1 MASSAAPVVSLNN
14 GVLIPHVGLG
24 TSPLTDEE
32 VVPAIVAAIEAG
44 YRSIDTA
51 EAYGNESGVGVGIR
65 ACGVPRE
72 ELFITT
78 KLDGKFQG
86 SDRAI
91 RALDESLNR
100 LGLDYVDLL
109 LIHWPLP
116 WRDLYVDTWRTFARL
131 LHSGKARA
139 IGVSNFKPAHLD
151 RLRAETDVVPA
162 VNQIQ
167 LNPSMTRSGTR
178 AYNADRGVTTES
190 WSPLG
195 SGGGLL
201 QQPVIA
207 EIGARHGKTSAQ
219 VVLRW
224 HVELGLVPLPRS
236 ANPQRIAQNIDIFD
250 FSLTPEEIAA
260 IASLDQGEAAATDSD
275 VVGH

>member
-1 MASSAAPVVSLNN
+1 MPAPLVSLNN
-14 GVLIPHVGLG
+14 GVLIPQIGLG
-24 TSPLTDEE
+24 TSPLTDDE
-32 VVPAIVAAIEAG
+32 VVPAIVAAVDAG

-51 EAYGNESGVGVGIR
+51 EKYGNEAGVGAGIR
-65 ACGVPRE
+65 ASGLPRD

-86 SDRAI
+86 SDLAVRG
-91 RALDESLNR
+91 LDESLAR
-100 LGLDYVDLL
+100 LDLEYVDLL

-116 WRDLYVDTWRTFARL
+116 QRDLYVSTWRTFEGL
-131 LHSGKARA
+131 LRAGKTRA

-167 LNPSMTRSGTR
+167 LNPAVTRQATCEYDSRHGI
-178 AYNADRGVTTES
+178 VTEC

-195 SGGGLL
+195 AGDDLL
-201 QQPVIA
+201 KSSVIA
-207 EIGARHGKTSAQ
+207 DIAARHDKTAGQ

-224 HVELGLVPLPRS
+224 HVELGLVAIPRS
-236 ANPQRIAQNIDIFD
+236 ANPQRIAQNIDVFD
-250 FSLTPEEIAA
+250 FSLSAEEVAA
-260 IASLDQGEAAATDSD
+260 ISALDRGEAAAADSD
-275 VVGH
+275 LVGH